1 MPPLS
6 IDREALPAFNAQV
19 GLDDAA
25 QARARLQPSRWI
37 VGATLGVVC
46 LGVAHFLITNPR
58 LEWGVVREY
67 LFAKPILDGLLITL
81 WLTTISMAF
90 GIVLGIVIGLGRI
103 SSFALVRVPA
113 ATYVW
118 IFRGIPPLVQLIF
131 WFNLAYLVPRIGL
144 GVPFGPALQ
153 SWSTN
158 DLITPFMAAVLGLT
172 LHEAAYMAE
181 ITRAGLLS
189 VDPGQRDAAR
199 TLGFTPGQAFRVI
212 VFPQALRVMIPPTG
226 SQVMGMLKGTSL
238 VSAIGVGE
246 LLYAAQTVYSRTF
259 QVVPLLLVV
268 CIWYLAVIGLLSII
282 QSRLEQR
289 YERGFAANKW

>member
-1 MPPLS
+1 
-6 IDREALPAFNAQV
+6 
-19 GLDDAA
+19 
-25 QARARLQPSRWI
+25 
-37 VGATLGVVC
+37 
-46 LGVAHFLITNPR
+46 
-58 LEWGVVREY
+58 
-67 LFAKPILDGLLITL
+67 
-81 WLTTISMAF
+81 MAF

-118 IFRGIPPLVQLIF
+118 IFRGVPPLVQLIF

-144 GVPFGPALQ
+144 AVPFGPELQ

-199 TLGFTPGQAFRVI
+199 TLGFTPGQAARHD
-212 VFPQALRVMIPPTG
+212 PTDRKPGDGHAERDIPG
-226 SQVMGMLKGTSL
+226 
-238 VSAIGVGE
+238 
-246 LLYAAQTVYSRTF
+246 
-259 QVVPLLLVV
+259 
-268 CIWYLAVIGLLSII
+268 
-282 QSRLEQR
+282 
-289 YERGFAANKW
+289 